1 MPRGLADGSPDVRL
15 LGVVVRRC
23 AQHRRGHRGRGLEG
37 IGGLDCG
44 VVVGES
50 GFAQE
55 GEADV
60 ASDDC
65 DQEERED
72 ETLVETWSVG
82 LNDKP

>member
-1 MPRGLADGSPDVRL
+1 MPWGLADGRPDVGL

-55 GEADV
+55 GKADV

-65 DQEERED
+65 DQKEGED
-72 ETLVETWSVG
+72 EALVES
-82 LNDKP
+82 